1 MRFKAALLSACAFIW
16 LEGKTAETPP
26 LIEAKVKFISTTRPL
41 VGVGIKS
48 GKSAEH
54 VVIPT
59 DMFSD
64 EVIYRGPPRLELF
77 QLTAVPGST
86 PPEIIG
92 AEEKRDKT
100 SDRKATRGVVARPPS
115 KDFVPNGQP
124 PIAWIDLPANQGKL
138 NLILLVTKGK
148 DNGIVAIN
156 DPPGTFPPGSNRYL
170 NLCDFPIKLKIPS
183 GEQLISPGNSKVLRP
198 GAKNNDYFDM
208 QVFFPADDGDRLL
221 FSSRVY
227 HLESTRKLIIAIP
240 VAGTDHRITLQDI
253 EDRPAPAKGGQLLPA
268 NAKK

>member
-1 MRFKAALLSACAFIW
+1 MRSKAALLTACTLIW
-16 LEGKTAETPP
+16 LEGRPADPPP
-26 LIEAKVKFISTTRPL
+26 LVEARVKFISTTRPL
-41 VGVGIKS
+41 VGVGIKA

-54 VVIPT
+54 IVIPT

-64 EVIYRGPPRLELF
+64 EVIYRGSPRLELF
-77 QLTAVPGST
+77 ELAATPRST
-86 PPEIIG
+86 PPEIIA
-92 AEEKRDKT
+92 AEEKREKT
-100 SDRKATRGVVARPPS
+100 SERKATRGVVARQPS
-115 KDFVPNGQP
+115 QDFVPTGKP
-124 PIAWIDLPANQGKL
+124 PFAWIDLPANQGRL

-170 NLCDFPIKLKIPS
+170 NLCDFPIKLKLPS
-183 GEQLISPGNSKVLRP
+183 GEQSISPGNSKVLRP

-240 VAGTDHRITLQDI
+240 VPGTDHRITLQDI
-253 EDRPAPAKGGQLLPA
+253 EDRPAPMKGGQLLPA